1 MSLRDTLKATVARCT
16 PYAMQLATFTENY
29 ATGDA
34 TSVQQLPAIPHGI
47 RVNAATAIATAMQR
61 GQKSSATPANSG
73 EKLHVACTSECNTQL
88 GALTAH
94 RLAKE
99 LIEAAMKVCDQ
110 HGDGQAAR
118 TEMRRDCLALPP
130 HLQADLLEHFQ
141 GKSANPPNQLVKAGG
156 KQDD

>member
-1 MSLRDTLKATVARCT
+1 MSLRDTLKATVAGCT
-16 PYAMQLATFTENY
+16 HYAMQHATFQDGD

-34 TSVQQLPAIPHGI
+34 TSVQQLPAIPHEI

-73 EKLHVACTSECNTQL
+73 EKLQVSRPSECNTQL
-88 GALTAH
+88 GALTAQ

-99 LIEAAMKVCDQ
+99 LIEAAMKVCDR
-110 HGDGQAAR
+110 HGDGEAAR
-118 TEMRRDCLALPP
+118 TEMRRDCLELPP

-141 GKSANPPNQLVKAGG
+141 GKPSDFDKREENL
-156 KQDD
+156 